1 VVYVASKAFFAAVPG
16 KRLGGFDHLEST
28 LTLAR
33 SSGSVTDTLGR
44 IAAGAGLRLKLS
56 AAAEEVLHEATVSLH
71 VIDLP
76 VGEALSALLLPRA
89 LWADIRGGDLFVT
102 D

>member
-1 VVYVASKAFFAAVPG
+1 MVYVASKAFFAAVPG